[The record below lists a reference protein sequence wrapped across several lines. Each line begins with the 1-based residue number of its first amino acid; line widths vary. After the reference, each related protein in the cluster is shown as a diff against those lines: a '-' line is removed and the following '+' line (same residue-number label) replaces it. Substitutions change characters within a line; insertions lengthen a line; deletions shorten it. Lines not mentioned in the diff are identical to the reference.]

1 MKNERGSNYPGGFDA
16 FDERVSLANSY
27 IVGYAKDL
35 ITDEEC
41 NDMIDL
47 ALNKIS
53 IVNGEGIIWDNTFD
67 EELETLK
74 KNHEQFVFENATP
87 LDLDLFD
94 LDLEEAIKVLV
105 EKHNIANMVDTMGS
119 FDENGDALKFSQSD
133 ESLIARHKTKLSSE
147 FTSAWTQE
155 DCNEFIEVGCS
166 LTQDNEW
173 ANESI

>member
-27 IVGYAKDL
+27 IVGYAKDF

-47 ALNKIS
+47 ALNKTS
-53 IVNGEGIIWDNTFD
+53 IVNGEGIIWQDAYD
-67 EELETLK
+67 EEEFHT
-74 KNHEQFVFENATP
+74 QFSESMVDFER
-87 LDLDLFD
+87 D
-94 LDLEEAIKVLV
+94 
-105 EKHNIANMVDTMGS
+105 IANVQKNMDVA
-119 FDENGDALKFSQSD
+119 E
-133 ESLIARHKTKLSSE
+133 E
-147 FTSAWTQE
+147 FISAWTQE

>member
-53 IVNGEGIIWDNTFD
+53 IVNGEGIIWQDAYD
-67 EELETLK
+67 EE
-74 KNHEQFVFENATP
+74 
-87 LDLDLFD
+87 
-94 LDLEEAIKVLV
+94 
-105 EKHNIANMVDTMGS
+105 
-119 FDENGDALKFSQSD
+119 
-133 ESLIARHKTKLSSE
+133 E
-147 FTSAWTQE
+147 FISAWTQE

-166 LTQDNEW
+166 AALDNEW

>member
-47 ALNKIS
+47 ALNKTS

-67 EELETLK
+67 EESFHT
-74 KNHEQFVFENATP
+74 QFSESMIK
-87 LDLDLFD
+87 
-94 LDLEEAIKVLV
+94 EE
-105 EKHNIANMVDTMGS
+105 
-119 FDENGDALKFSQSD
+119 FSQSD

-166 LTQDNEW
+166 LQQDNEW

>member
-1 MKNERGSNYPGGFDA
+1 MENVFNTVKGFLGGLGSLMMAVLPLTISGGFDA

-67 EELETLK
+67 EENEMKIWILKLNVHYNKIMSGLMNQKISLEK
-74 KNHEQFVFENATP
+74 RDPVR
-87 LDLDLFD
+87 
-94 LDLEEAIKVLV
+94 I
-105 EKHNIANMVDTMGS
+105 
-119 FDENGDALKFSQSD
+119 
-133 ESLIARHKTKLSSE
+133 
-147 FTSAWTQE
+147 FT
-155 DCNEFIEVGCS
+155 G
-166 LTQDNEW
+166 
-173 ANESI
+173 

>member
-53 IVNGEGIIWDNTFD
+53 IVNGDGIIWDNTFN
-67 EELETLK
+67 EEE
-74 KNHEQFVFENATP
+74 
-87 LDLDLFD
+87 
-94 LDLEEAIKVLV
+94 
-105 EKHNIANMVDTMGS
+105 
-119 FDENGDALKFSQSD
+119 
-133 ESLIARHKTKLSSE
+133 SSE
-147 FTSAWTQE
+147 FISAWTQE

-166 LTQDNEW
+166 LQQDMEW